1 MAGLNPKYF
10 HNGGFDRAKLQA
22 GLPAIISGIKKWV
35 NTGISTPL
43 ALNLIERLGADSR
56 VRDVRYIAYML
67 ATVSRETAEL
77 RPFTVPVKPP
87 PGKPKPGAPT
97 EKRVRQWVVF
107 DPNHENIGKG
117 TEGDYVEPVKVERT
131 GEGAIITEMD
141 GDQFK
146 VTTQGKF
153 FKNKN
158 QWEDFDKHR
167 NRRGSVFG
175 AKPTDV
181 YNAAVGDVLHY
192 QGRGL
197 VHLTWWDGYANAGI
211 KLGMGLELLYRP
223 ERALEPDI
231 AYEVMVRGM
240 IEGWITGA
248 TLGKWINDSIT
259 NYAEARRVINGTDNQ
274 DKIAQLAQKY
284 EDLLMSARLAPSPA
298 KK

>member
-1 MAGLNPKYF
+1 MAGLNQKYF

-77 RPFTVPVKPP
+77 HYFTVPVTPP

-97 EKRVRQWVVF
+97 EKKVQQWVVF

-146 VTTQGKF
+146 VTTGGKF

-158 QWEDFDKHR
+158 QWERFDDYR
-167 NRRGSVFG
+167 DRAGSVFG
-175 AKPTDV
+175 ANPSDV
-181 YNAAVGDVLHY
+181 YTAAAGDVLHY

-197 VHLTWWDGYANAGI
+197 VHLTWWFGYADAGI
-211 KLGMGLELLYRP
+211 QLRMGLELLYRP

-248 TLGKWINDSIT
+248 KLSGSIHDSDK
-259 NYAEARRVINGTDNQ
+259 NYKKARAVINGTDNQ
-274 DKIAQLAQKY
+274 EEIARLAQKY